1 MDQTNTAAWQRAI
14 LENVKW
20 DWVIDWERQVQV
32 SVLALSLI
40 LRLFTMCSDVCPFV
54 IICHQQQQQ
63 LVTAPQQHNN
73 NLRPEKYLTQSGG
86 QAAKCQRY
94 KGLS

>member
-1 MDQTNTAAWQRAI
+1 
-14 LENVKW
+14 
-20 DWVIDWERQVQV
+20 
-32 SVLALSLI
+32 
-40 LRLFTMCSDVCPFV
+40 MCYNVCPFV

-86 QAAKCQRY
+86 QAAKCQQEKCND
-94 KGLS
+94 KGLL